1 MEESRHDVLRA
12 PQSVSTAAPAGKF
25 PYPVVGICGIEGDV
39 PSLVAFF
46 ANAVSAKD
54 MAFVVVLANRADGDA
69 LARSVRAVTTMPV
82 TVVSVAKAPLSLQ
95 RDHIYIIMLPAI
107 PLIGV
112 DTVMAR
118 DGDLRDGVMP
128 KVDLFLRGLAGMH
141 RERAMAVIL
150 GNLGK
155 GAVPGIA
162 DIKAGGGIAI
172 AEAQTG
178 ASPVMVLDGMSDE
191 APYPDGADFILPAT
205 GIPAKLAE
213 LWRHAHGLA
222 CEPPCADAA
231 RVGHVAPAGRNPPKP
246 EEEKALQ
253 EILAALLLRTG
264 HDFSHYKIATILRR
278 IERRMQIHGLATLAA
293 YQDFIAAT
301 PAETRPLLQD
311 LLIGVTHFFRD
322 RDAFAALQRDV
333 VPLLFNTVAPN
344 KPLRVWIPGCSTGEE
359 AYSIAILLRAHADD
373 LGETRDMQ
381 LFATDINAQAVG
393 YGRAGMYPDTIA
405 ADLRSDFLLQHFH
418 LQAQQYQISKSL
430 RKLVLFAQHDLL
442 RDPPFAHLDLVSCRN
457 LLIYLD
463 HTMQLRV
470 LQLFHFALRPGGYL
484 FLGSAENVDAAPDL
498 FEPVDKQHRIFRSK
512 WRPKARRPIL
522 DFSISPMDAAP
533 VGIAAPA
540 TPQTPETPPLP
551 ATPVGALHERTMLRY
566 GPPSIMVNHQYDVLH
581 ISERATRYLRH
592 IGGEPSQ
599 WLPDIV
605 RPELR
610 TALRAM
616 LNEAVYLGDD
626 VTSVPVELLQDGR
639 PVQVAI
645 SVYPVAKKA
654 KPHVVQGVDD
664 TFVPGFLEAPRPA
677 TDPLALVVFHETAV
691 EHDAPASPRNA
702 PHTASSSVTQ
712 QVVDELERELRDA
725 RSQVRATLAHAEGSS
740 EALKAS
746 NEELQAM
753 NEELHSTTE
762 ELETSKEE
770 LQSINEELLTV
781 NAELQ
786 AKIMESGN
794 SNDDLTNLISSSNIA
809 TLFVDRSMVLRRYT
823 PAAATLF
830 HVIDADIG
838 RSLLDI
844 THRLDYPDLARD
856 ATAAFDSLKLIEKEV
871 AGPDGRWYLSRL
883 SPYRTTQDR
892 IDGAVL
898 TLVDIT
904 SRREA
909 QEKMRTSE
917 KRMQLVV
924 QSTNDYAIIIHDMS
938 GAIVTWNKGAER
950 MFGYTEAETLGQSG
964 GLIYTEEDRLAG
976 VDAAEVR
983 RALAQG
989 RSQDE
994 GWLMRKDGTRL
1005 YCSGVTTALHSDD
1018 FHGYAKIARDLTDGQ
1033 TAESAKQLQISLE
1046 RSVRKQVNT
1055 ANRLKDEFLAVLSHE
1070 LKNPLNLIHVKAEML
1085 SRAPDARDLPVVQE
1099 ASDAIRRSVA
1109 AQAKIIDDLL
1119 DLSRVRTGK
1128 LTLSEEAVDV
1138 ARIIDAAVDA
1148 LEGDAAVAGL
1158 TLTASGTRKPA
1169 IMVGDDTRIEQ
1180 IVWNLLSNALKFT
1193 PAGGR
1198 VEVILAVEGDYFCI
1212 SVTDT
1217 GQGIDPVFL
1226 PHIFD
1231 MFSQAES
1238 AFNRARG
1245 GLGIGLALVQQL
1257 SQMHGG
1263 HVLAESEGHG
1273 RGACFRVWLPRS
1285 PTDTQLGQ
1293 PRPPVDAAVLRE
1305 KKILL
1310 VDDTLETLEAFRTLL
1325 ELEGAQVRTESNG
1338 VDALRATAEERFDV
1352 VLSDIGMPGMDGYEF
1367 VRALRGA
1374 PATATIPAVAMT
1386 GFGRAQDVERA
1397 LEAGFNTH
1405 LGKPVSLDAL
1415 LGAIR
1420 DVLAPPG

>member
-1 MEESRHDVLRA
+1 MPAESRA
-12 PQSVSTAAPAGKF
+12 
-25 PYPVVGICGIEGDV
+25 
-39 PSLVAFF
+39 
-46 ANAVSAKD
+46 
-54 MAFVVVLANRADGDA
+54 
-69 LARSVRAVTTMPV
+69 
-82 TVVSVAKAPLSLQ
+82 
-95 RDHIYIIMLPAI
+95 
-107 PLIGV
+107 
-112 DTVMAR
+112 
-118 DGDLRDGVMP
+118 
-128 KVDLFLRGLAGMH
+128 
-141 RERAMAVIL
+141 
-150 GNLGK
+150 
-155 GAVPGIA
+155 
-162 DIKAGGGIAI
+162 
-172 AEAQTG
+172 
-178 ASPVMVLDGMSDE
+178 
-191 APYPDGADFILPAT
+191 
-205 GIPAKLAE
+205 
-213 LWRHAHGLA
+213 
-222 CEPPCADAA
+222 
-231 RVGHVAPAGRNPPKP
+231 
-246 EEEKALQ
+246 
-253 EILAALLLRTG
+253 
-264 HDFSHYKIATILRR
+264 
-278 IERRMQIHGLATLAA
+278 
-293 YQDFIAAT
+293 
-301 PAETRPLLQD
+301 LLQD

-322 RDAFAALQRDV
+322 REAFAALEHDV
-333 VPLLFNTVAPN
+333 VPLLFDAASSD

-359 AYSIAILLRAHADD
+359 AYSIAMLLRARADD
-373 LGETRDMQ
+373 LRETRDIQ

-393 YGRAGMYPDTIA
+393 YGRAGVYPDTIV
-405 ADLRSDFLLQHFH
+405 ADLTPDFLLQHFH
-418 LQAQQYQISKSL
+418 SQVQQYQISKSL

-442 RDPPFAHLDLVSCRN
+442 RDPPFSHLDLVSCRN

-484 FLGSAENVDAAPDL
+484 FLGNAENVDVAPDL

-522 DFSISPMDAAP
+522 DFSLSHIH
-533 VGIAAPA
+533 A
-540 TPQTPETPPLP
+540 TPTGDASPETPEMSSSPPTL
-551 ATPVGALHERTMLRY
+551 VGALHERTMLQC

-605 RPELR
+605 RPELK

-616 LNEAVYLGDD
+616 LNQAVYSGND
-626 VTSVPVELLQDGR
+626 VTSIPVALLQDGR
-639 PVQVAI
+639 PTQVAI

-654 KPHVVQGVDD
+654 RPHVTNGVED
-664 TFVPGFLEAPRPA
+664 TFAQGLLEAPRPT
-677 TDPLALVVFHETAV
+677 TDPLALVVFHQTDV
-691 EHDAPASPRNA
+691 EHDAPPSTRNTTYMA
-702 PHTASSSVTQ
+702 DSGATR
-712 QVVDELERELRDA
+712 QVADELERELRDA
-725 RSQVRATLAHAEGSS
+725 RGQVRATLVHAEKSG

-786 AKIMESGN
+786 AKIMESGK

-830 HVIDADIG
+830 HVIATDIG

-856 ATAAFDSLKLIEKEV
+856 ATTAFDSLKLIEKEV

-883 SPYRTTQDR
+883 SPYRTMQDR

-898 TLVDIT
+898 TLIDIT

-924 QSTNDYAIIIHDMS
+924 QSTNDYAIIVHDMS

-964 GLIYTEEDRLAG
+964 ELIYTEEDRLAG

-983 RALAQG
+983 RALTQG

-1005 YCSGVTTALHSDD
+1005 YCSGVTSALHSDD
-1018 FHGYAKIARDLTDGQ
+1018 FHGYAKIARDLTDGE

-1085 SRAPDARDLPVVQE
+1085 SRAPDARNLPVVQE

-1128 LTLSEEAVDV
+1128 LALSEEAVDV

-1148 LEGDAAVAGL
+1148 LEGDAAAAGL

-1198 VEVILAVEGDYFCI
+1198 VEVALSEEGDYFCI

-1231 MFSQAES
+1231 MFSQA
-1238 AFNRARG
+1238 
-1245 GLGIGLALVQQL
+1245 
-1257 SQMHGG
+1257 
-1263 HVLAESEGHG
+1263 
-1273 RGACFRVWLPRS
+1273 
-1285 PTDTQLGQ
+1285 
-1293 PRPPVDAAVLRE
+1293 
-1305 KKILL
+1305 
-1310 VDDTLETLEAFRTLL
+1310 
-1325 ELEGAQVRTESNG
+1325 
-1338 VDALRATAEERFDV
+1338 
-1352 VLSDIGMPGMDGYEF
+1352 
-1367 VRALRGA
+1367 
-1374 PATATIPAVAMT
+1374 
-1386 GFGRAQDVERA
+1386 
-1397 LEAGFNTH
+1397 
-1405 LGKPVSLDAL
+1405 
-1415 LGAIR
+1415 
-1420 DVLAPPG
+1420 